1 MSPDNNI
8 SKGAF
13 MRRIVIVG
21 SAGSGKSR
29 LARVLGEILDVP
41 VIHGDKIFWR
51 PGWSD
56 PDNDEFRSDVRAH
69 VAKEAWIYDGN
80 LGRVADVVLPK
91 ADTIIW
97 LEQPTIVCLFRA
109 YSRTLQS
116 LGRTRPDVADGCP
129 EELSF
134 ALWGH
139 VSSFNSR
146 LRPRIEAWVLE
157 YASEIQVLRLHG
169 GRGVSDFVKAR
180 RREAESRPRVDS

>member
-1 MSPDNNI
+1 MDGFSSRYWPAPRMSPDNNI

-139 VSSFNSR
+139 VIPTASCFDRSHVQHTPWNR
-146 LRPRIEAWVLE
+146 LV
-157 YASEIQVLRLHG
+157 
-169 GRGVSDFVKAR
+169 
-180 RREAESRPRVDS
+180 